1 MSPVS
6 VYGKLFHVVHNF
18 NDDPRFVRYEFIEN
32 DIIRLEFKNLRFSD
46 IGATIWIYWINDTI
60 VVHASIRNDYQ
71 DMIDSYKQWRGSSL
85 YDGVL
90 LADDAINVY
99 VKRHES
105 VKHTHIINIIND
117 ILRKFARK

>member
-1 MSPVS
+1 MRPVS
-6 VYGKLFHVVHNF
+6 VYGKLFHVVHYL
-18 NDDPRFVRYEFIEN
+18 DGDPRFVRYEVVER

-46 IGATIWIYWINDTI
+46 IGATIWIYWIHDTI
-60 VVHASIRNDYQ
+60 VIHANVRNDYQ
-71 DMIDSYKQWRGSSL
+71 DMIEAYKQWRGSSL

-105 VKHTHIINIIND
+105 IKHTNIINIIND
-117 ILRKFARK
+117 ILRKFASK